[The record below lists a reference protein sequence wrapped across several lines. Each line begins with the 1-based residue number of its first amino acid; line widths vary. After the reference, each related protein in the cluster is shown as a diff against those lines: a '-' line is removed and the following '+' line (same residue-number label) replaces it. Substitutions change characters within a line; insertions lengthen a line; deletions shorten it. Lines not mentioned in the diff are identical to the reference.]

1 MAPPFHLSYLT
12 RYALLLSGYH
22 NFFFGLTAV
31 ACTTSLTLGA
41 IAPPNFPFLTL
52 SAIAS
57 HTHPIFTP
65 FPGPISLIAKS
76 HAPLPAQN
84 PLPTHHGRASTD
96 PTLQKFTA
104 LSRKRSTDAR
114 SPTGSVAVCGIP
126 AAFMVLI
133 STSAVLGREATYRLS
148 SSGE

>member
-1 MAPPFHLSYLT
+1 MALSFHLSYLT

-22 NFFFGLTAV
+22 NFFGLTAV

-41 IAPPNFPFLTL
+41 IAPPNVPFLTL
-52 SAIAS
+52 FAIAS

-76 HAPLPAQN
+76 HAPLPAQK
-84 PLPTHHGRASTD
+84 PLPTHHGRVSTD

-104 LSRKRSTDAR
+104 LSRKRSIAAR

-126 AAFMVLI
+126 AAFMVLM
-133 STSAVLGREATYRLS
+133 STSAVLGSEATYRLS